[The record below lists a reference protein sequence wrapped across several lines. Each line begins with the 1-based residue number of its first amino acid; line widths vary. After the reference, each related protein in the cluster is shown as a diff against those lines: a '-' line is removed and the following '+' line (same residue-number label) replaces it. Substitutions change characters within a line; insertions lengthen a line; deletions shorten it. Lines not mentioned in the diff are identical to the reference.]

1 MSSPEF
7 VVGGTYHDTRG
18 SYQVTSL
25 DGIIVSYKYT
35 DGEYADGTERRGDA
49 EIKWRIE
56 CNFRHRSSPS
66 YGSLRSS
73 SSKRTLKGR

>member
-25 DGIIVSYKYT
+25 DGISVSYKYT
-35 DGEYADGTERRGDA
+35 DGECADGTERRGDA
-49 EIKWRIE
+49 EIKWSFLSR
-56 CNFRHRSSPS
+56 
-66 YGSLRSS
+66 
-73 SSKRTLKGR
+73 

>member
-18 SYQVTSL
+18 SYQVTSF
-25 DGIIVSYKYT
+25 DGMTISYKYT